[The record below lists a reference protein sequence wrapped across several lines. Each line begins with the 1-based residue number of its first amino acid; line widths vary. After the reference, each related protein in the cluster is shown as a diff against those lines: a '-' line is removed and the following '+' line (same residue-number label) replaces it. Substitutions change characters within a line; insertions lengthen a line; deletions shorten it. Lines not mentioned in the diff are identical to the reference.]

1 MPVRWLNAAEVE
13 RCLPMAAAV
22 DAMAA
27 AFAAVSAGRV
37 LMPLRLGV
45 DAPAA
50 GGTTLFMPAHD
61 PELGYTALKMV
72 SVYPGN
78 PARGLPAISGLVTL
92 IDGATGRPLAVMDGA
107 TLTALRTGAAS
118 GAATRVLAREDAS
131 VLAVLGAGAQAPY
144 QVMAV
149 CTVRPVRQVRIY
161 NRTRERAEALAEWLA
176 RRLGPEVERVIAASP
191 AEAARG
197 AHVICTA
204 TSSTTP
210 LLGAGD
216 VAPGT
221 HINAVGS
228 FRPGMRE
235 LARDLVARARPVF
248 VDQRQAAQEE
258 AGELIDALAAG
269 TIGPDDLVELGQVLA
284 GAHPGRVD
292 PEQVTVFKS
301 CGLAAQDLYAAARVW
316 ERARELG
323 VGRDVE
329 L

>member
-1 MPVRWLNAAEVE
+1 MSVRWLRATDVE
-13 RCLPMAAAV
+13 RCLPMAEAI
-22 DAMAA
+22 DAMAE
-27 AFAAVSAGRV
+27 AFTAVHAGRV
-37 LMPLRLGV
+37 VMPLRLGLE
-45 DAPAA
+45 APAA

-61 PELGYTALKMV
+61 PGLGYTVLKMV

-78 PARGLPAISGLVTL
+78 PARGLPAIAGLVIL
-92 IDGATGRPLAVMDGA
+92 VDGATGRPLAVMDGA

-118 GAATRVLAREDAS
+118 GAATRALARDDAS

-144 QVMAV
+144 QVLAV
-149 CTVRPVRQVRIY
+149 CAVRPIRQVRIY
-161 NRTRERAEALAEWLA
+161 NRTRTRAEALAARLA
-176 RRLGPEVERVIAASP
+176 ARLGPEVETVIAATP

-204 TSSTTP
+204 TASTEP
-210 LLGAGD
+210 LLGAAD

-221 HINAVGS
+221 HVNAVGS
-228 FRPGMRE
+228 FRRGMRE
-235 LARDLVARARPVF
+235 LARDLVVRGRPVF
-248 VDQRQAAQEE
+248 VDQREAAQEE
-258 AGELIDALAAG
+258 AGELIDAFAAG
-269 TIGPDDLVELGQVLA
+269 ALEPGDLVELGAVLA

-292 PEQVTVFKS
+292 PDQITVFKS

-323 VGRDVE
+323 VGRDVV

>member
-1 MPVRWLNAAEVE
+1 MPVRWLNAAAVE
-13 RCLPMAAAV
+13 RCLPMAEAV

-37 LMPLRLGV
+37 AMPLRLAV
-45 DAPAA
+45 EAPAA

-61 PELGYTALKMV
+61 PELNYTVLKTV

-78 PARGLPAISGLVTL
+78 PARGLPAIGGLVIL
-92 IDGATGRPLAVMDGA
+92 LDGGTGQPVAVMEGA

-118 GAATRVLAREDAS
+118 SAATRALAREDAT

-144 QVMAV
+144 QVLAV
-149 CTVRPVRQVRIY
+149 CAVRPIRQVRIY
-161 NRTRERAEALAEWLA
+161 NRTRQRAEALARWLEG
-176 RRLGPEVERVIAASP
+176 RLGPGVEPVVVGTP

-204 TSSTTP
+204 TSSTAP
-210 LLGAGD
+210 LLDAAD

-228 FRPGMRE
+228 FRPAMRE
-235 LARDLVARARPVF
+235 LGRDLVARCRPVF
-248 VDQRQAAQEE
+248 VDQRQAAREE
-258 AGELIDALAAG
+258 AGELIDALQAG
-269 TIGPDDLVELGQVLA
+269 VLEPQDLVELGEVLA
-284 GAHPGRVD
+284 GAHPGRVRPD
-292 PEQVTVFKS
+292 QVTLFKS
-301 CGLAAQDLYAAARVW
+301 CGLAAQDLYAAVRAW
-316 ERARELG
+316 QRARDLG
-323 VGRDVE
+323 VGQDGE

>member
-13 RCLPMAAAV
+13 RCLPMAEAV

-37 LMPLRLGV
+37 QMPLRIGV
-45 DAPAA
+45 DAPTA

-61 PELGYTALKMV
+61 PDLGYTVLKMV

-92 IDGATGRPLAVMDGA
+92 IDGATGRPVAVMDGA
-107 TLTALRTGAAS
+107 MVTALRTGAAS
-118 GAATRVLAREDAS
+118 GAATRVLARDDAS

-144 QVMAV
+144 QVLAV
-149 CTVRPVRQVRIY
+149 CAVRPIRQVRIY
-161 NRTRERAEALAEWLA
+161 NRTRERAERLAEWLGQ
-176 RRLGPEVERVIAASP
+176 RLGPGIERVVAASP
-191 AEAARG
+191 SEAARG

-204 TSSTTP
+204 TASPEP
-210 LLGAGD
+210 LLAAGD

-235 LARDLVARARPVF
+235 LARDLVWRARPVF
-248 VDQRQAAQEE
+248 VDQLEAAEEE
-258 AGELIDALAAG
+258 AGELIDALEAG
-269 TIGPDDLVELGQVLA
+269 ALGPGDLVELGQVLA
-284 GAHPGRVD
+284 GGHPGRVD
-292 PEQVTVFKS
+292 PDQVTVFKS
-301 CGLAAQDLYAAARVW
+301 CGLAAQDLYAAARIW
-316 ERARELG
+316 ERARQLG
-323 VGRDVE
+323 VGRDVDG
-329 L
+329 